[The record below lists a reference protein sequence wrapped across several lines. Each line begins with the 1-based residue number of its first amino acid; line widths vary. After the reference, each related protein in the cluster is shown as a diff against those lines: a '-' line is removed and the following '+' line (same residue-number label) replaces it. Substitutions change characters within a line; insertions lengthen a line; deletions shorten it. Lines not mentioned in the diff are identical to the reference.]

1 MKCKIAKIEQLSGT
15 QTSLYSVILDDENIS
30 LFDIFLNE
38 NKILFKSELLDIL
51 MRLNTIAHKT
61 GAREQFFKL
70 KEGKPGDGV
79 CALYDLPDS
88 NLRLYC
94 IRYGSSMLLLGGGG
108 EKPKAIK
115 ALQES
120 EKLKTE
126 NFLLREIS
134 EEISKRI
141 KSGDIEWEKDGM
153 ELTGELEFNTEE
165 DE

>member
-1 MKCKIAKIEQLSGT
+1 MKCRIVKIEKLSGT
-15 QTSLYSVILDDENIS
+15 QTSLYSVILDDENRT

-38 NKILFKSELLDIL
+38 NKNLFKSELLDIL

-70 KEGKPGDGV
+70 KEGKPGDGI
-79 CALYDLPDS
+79 CALYDMPDS
-88 NLRLYC
+88 KLRLYC

-108 EKPKAIK
+108 EKLKTIK

-120 EKLKTE
+120 EKLKRE
-126 NFLLREIS
+126 NFLLRAIS

-141 KSGDIEWEKDGM
+141 KSGTIEWENDGM
-153 ELTGELEFNTEE
+153 ELTGELEFNTED

>member
-1 MKCKIAKIEQLSGT
+1 MKCEIVKIEKLSGT
-15 QTSLYSVILDDENIS
+15 ETSLYSVILDDENIT

-61 GAREQFFKL
+61 GSREQFFKL

-79 CALYDLPDS
+79 CALYDIPDS

-108 EKPKAIK
+108 EKPKTIK

-120 EKLKTE
+120 EKLKKE
-126 NFLLREIS
+126 NYLLREIS
-134 EEISKRI
+134 EEISTRI
-141 KSGDIEWEKDGM
+141 KSGDIEWENDGM

-165 DE
+165 YE